1 MATAIKLQRLH
12 KDAIA
17 PVHTGG
23 FEVSNAADLFTYQ
36 DFTLRPGEVWA
47 VPIGWAV
54 ALPFGWVWLI
64 TPRSGLSL
72 KTKARVPNSPGV
84 IDHSYRQGVCV
95 ILENTGEETL
105 SFRAGDRIAQA
116 LLVEAEEQS
125 FEEVDELPTTTR
137 VGGFGSTGR

>member
-54 ALPFGWVWLI
+54 ALPYGWVWLI
-64 TPRSGLSL
+64 IPRSGLSY
-72 KTKARVPNSPGV
+72 KTKARVPNAPGL
-84 IDHSYRQGVCV
+84 IDHSYRGEIRVL
-95 ILENTGEETL
+95 IENTGTE
-105 SFRAGDRIAQA
+105 SIRFNAGDRIAQA
-116 LLVEAEEQS
+116 LMVKAEEQV
-125 FEEVDELPTTTR
+125 FQEVDELPESNR
-137 VGGFGSTGR
+137 VGGFGSTG